1 MDEKELIQEIE
12 KNATQL
18 LSGPG
23 TGGTSK
29 LQALMALHE
38 IERDKERNEL
48 MVQVL
53 ERSMPDLMK
62 AMTRS
67 SEDGAVALRR
77 DLMSQ
82 LYDANRVIKEMAEC
96 AMQNFIKGTG
106 FDVGVIEKLAD
117 AGEYDGAVVPIDDVD
132 WKAVHA
138 CEMRAPRYLKNSTHC
153 KDWEVWEE
161 GAWLH
166 ISEQM
171 RQTFNEVH
179 VTALGY
185 LNASTAAV
193 YRFCEDGTALLYWER
208 RVLYTAQMTEE
219 QLRRLKEKMR

>member
-12 KNATQL
+12 KRAGGL
-18 LSGPG
+18 L
-23 TGGTSK
+23 TSTSHHDGSSAK
-29 LQALMALHE
+29 LQALMALYE

-62 AMTRS
+62 AMTSS
-67 SEDGAVALRR
+67 SEDGNAAFRR

-106 FDVGVIEKLAD
+106 FNVGVVIEKLAD
-117 AGEYDGAVVPIDDVD
+117 AGEYDGAVVSVDDVD
-132 WKAVHA
+132 WKAVHD
-138 CEMRAPRYLKNSTHC
+138 CEMRAPRYLKSRKN
-153 KDWEVWEE
+153 WEK
-161 GAWLH
+161 GSWLYVDRRGKE
-166 ISEQM
+166 SYD
-171 RQTFNEVH
+171 EVH
-179 VTALGY
+179 ITALGY

-193 YRFCEDGTALLYWER
+193 YQYCEDGTALLYWER
-208 RVLYTAQMTEE
+208 RFLYTAQMTKE
-219 QLRRLKEKMR
+219 QLDDLKERMR